1 MKYSS
6 VCLPGSVARA
16 SPPFIFRNYPPSP
29 VLPPRASLPC
39 RIHRVLHLFQLPPP
53 STLFV
58 VVVVVVVVVI
68 VIVVELLV
76 SGPLPSFSFS
86 SPLHSSSTHPQI
98 STFVRSFVLCQR
110 GGGTGI
116 SNPRCFSL
124 TSPSPMNDARKWSA
138 EHPSL
143 FLERAGFFERVCSRF
158 ISDVSSNCT
167 KSLVRNFIRTTCKN

>member
-1 MKYSS
+1 M
-6 VCLPGSVARA
+6 ARA

-76 SGPLPSFSFS
+76 SGPLPSLSFS
-86 SPLHSSSTHPQI
+86 SPLHVLLLNSPSNLH
-98 STFVRSFVLCQR
+98 VRSFVRSMPAWWWNRHFQSSLLFSHLPLPENER
-110 GGGTGI
+110 REKVERRAPKLI
-116 SNPRCFSL
+116 SR
-124 TSPSPMNDARKWSA
+124 TSRIFRTC
-138 EHPSL
+138 L
-143 FLERAGFFERVCSRF
+143 FPFYLGC
-158 ISDVSSNCT
+158 IQ
-167 KSLVRNFIRTTCKN
+167 

>member
-1 MKYSS
+1 M
-6 VCLPGSVARA
+6 PH
-16 SPPFIFRNYPPSP
+16 PPRPPS
-29 VLPPRASLPC
+29 LPASTTFNPLRRRRSRSRRRHRHRRRTPRLWTPPLSLF
-39 RIHRVLHLFQLPPP
+39 LFTPSRPPP
-53 STLFV
+53 QLTLK
-58 VVVVVVVVVI
+58 
-68 VIVVELLV
+68 
-76 SGPLPSFSFS
+76 
-86 SPLHSSSTHPQI
+86 SPRS
-98 STFVRSFVLCQR
+98 FVRSFVLCQR

>member
-1 MKYSS
+1 M
-6 VCLPGSVARA
+6 ARA

-76 SGPLPSFSFS
+76 SGPLPSLSLSLHPFTPPQLTLK
-86 SPLHSSSTHPQI
+86 SPRS
-98 STFVRSFVLCQR
+98 FVRSFYASVVVEPAFPILAAFL
-110 GGGTGI
+110 
-116 SNPRCFSL
+116 SPPPPR
-124 TSPSPMNDARKWSA
+124 
-138 EHPSL
+138 
-143 FLERAGFFERVCSRF
+143 
-158 ISDVSSNCT
+158 
-167 KSLVRNFIRTTCKN
+167 